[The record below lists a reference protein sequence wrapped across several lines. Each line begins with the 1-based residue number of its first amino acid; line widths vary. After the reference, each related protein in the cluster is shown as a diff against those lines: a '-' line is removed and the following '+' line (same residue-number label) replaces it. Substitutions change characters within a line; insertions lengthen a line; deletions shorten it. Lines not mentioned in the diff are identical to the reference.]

1 MFRFAQ
7 YDRNHNDCLRPLAA
21 LRFNDVFDPLH
32 GESILNFQIKITT
45 RGLFMPLAVETKAP
59 DFALS
64 TKTTDGPK
72 QIRLSDN
79 FGKRNTLL
87 LFFPMAFTA
96 TCTTEMCEV
105 SAGLNAYTNLNAVV
119 YGISGD
125 NPFAQEAWAQKEKIT
140 VPLLSDYEHK
150 IAKEYGVMY
159 DSFLPQ
165 MNLGMGGVPKRSS
178 FIIDKNGVI
187 QYAESNDDAR
197 QLPNFEKIK
206 AKLAELK

>member
-1 MFRFAQ
+1 
-7 YDRNHNDCLRPLAA
+7 
-21 LRFNDVFDPLH
+21 
-32 GESILNFQIKITT
+32 
-45 RGLFMPLAVETKAP
+45 MPLQVGTKAP
-59 DFALS
+59 DFTLP
-64 TKTTDGPK
+64 TKVPAGPK

-79 FGKRNTLL
+79 FEHKNTLL
-87 LFFPMAFTA
+87 LFFPMAFTG

-105 SAGLNAYTNLNAVV
+105 SAGLNGYIGLNAAV

-125 NPFAQEAWAQKEKIT
+125 NPFAQEAWAQKENII

-150 IAKEYGVMY
+150 VAKTYDVMY

-165 MNLGMGGVPKRSS
+165 MNLGMAGVPKRSA
-178 FIIDKNGVI
+178 FIIDKSGVI

-197 QLPNFEKIK
+197 QLPNFDNIK